1 MFFLFDL
8 LFSFDFVFISLL
20 IALDAGRVYR
30 SDFILLTSPDLL
42 VVTPG

>member
-1 MFFLFDL
+1 MFFLFDQ

-20 IALDAGRVYR
+20 ALDAGRVYR